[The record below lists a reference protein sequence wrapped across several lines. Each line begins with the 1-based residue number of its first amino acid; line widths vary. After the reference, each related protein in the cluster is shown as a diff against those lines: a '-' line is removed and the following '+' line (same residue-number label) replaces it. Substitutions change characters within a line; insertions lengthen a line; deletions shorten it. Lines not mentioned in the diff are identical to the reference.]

1 VTYEV
6 GETFFREGNVFAVA
20 VGTTQGVS
28 GDIQLN
34 FDQPQE
40 SQVGPLTV
48 DISGLRSDS
57 ARRDSAIQG
66 RFLQSAQYPTVVF
79 NPTVI
84 EGLPETIEAGVDYTF
99 TMEGDLTIRD
109 TTQPA
114 VFEVTATL
122 EGDTL
127 AGQASTAFLM
137 SDFGFGPIDILGML
151 KTEDEVKILVE
162 FTASA

>member
-6 GETFFREGNVFAVA
+6 GETFFREGNVFATA
-20 VGTTQGVS
+20 IGTTQGVS

-40 SQVGPLTV
+40 SRAGPLTV

-57 ARRDSAIQG
+57 SRRDNAIQV

-79 NPTVI
+79 NPTAI
-84 EGLPETIEAGVDYTF
+84 QGLPETIEPGVEYTF
-99 TMEGDLTIRD
+99 TVEGDLTIRD
-109 TTQPA
+109 TTRPA
-114 VFEVTATL
+114 LFEVTATL

-127 AGQASTAFLM
+127 AG
-137 SDFGFGPIDILGML
+137 
-151 KTEDEVKILVE
+151 
-162 FTASA
+162 